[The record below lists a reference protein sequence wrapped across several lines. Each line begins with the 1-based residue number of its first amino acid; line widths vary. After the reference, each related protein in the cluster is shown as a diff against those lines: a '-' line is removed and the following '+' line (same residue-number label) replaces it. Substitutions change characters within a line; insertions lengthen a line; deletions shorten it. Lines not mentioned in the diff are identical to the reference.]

1 MSKTEESL
9 SRVYTINLGKA
20 WLTPRYRRTDRV
32 VNMVREFAI
41 KNMKSDEVKIDQDLG
56 RHIWARGKTN
66 PPRKVR
72 VKMIKDEDDIVT
84 VSLYEEAIETEE
96 EEEEEKGRS
105 KKVKKEEKEEEEQE
119 KEEKEDTKK
128 GKGRSKK
135 VKKEEKGKEGKE
147 DESEDENK
155 T

>member
-1 MSKTEESL
+1 MSKTEENL

-32 VNMVREFAI
+32 VNMVREFAT

-72 VKMIKDEDDIVT
+72 VKMVKDDDDIVT
-84 VSLYEEAIETEE
+84 VSLYEEAVEAEE
-96 EEEEEKGRS
+96 EEER
-105 KKVKKEEKEEEEQE
+105 
-119 KEEKEDTKK
+119 KEDRKK

-135 VKKEEKGKEGKE
+135 AKKDESEEEEGKG
-147 DESEDENK
+147 DESEDKNK

>member
-32 VNMVREFAI
+32 INMVREFAI
-41 KNMKSDEVKIDQDLG
+41 KNMKSDEVKIDQDLS

-72 VKMIKDEDDIVT
+72 VKMIKDEDDVVT
-84 VSLYEEAIETEE
+84 VSLYEEAAETP
-96 EEEEEKGRS
+96 
-105 KKVKKEEKEEEEQE
+105 EEKEEEETKTKRGASKKD
-119 KEEKEDTKK
+119 KEEE
-128 GKGRSKK
+128 
-135 VKKEEKGKEGKE
+135 
-147 DESEDENK
+147 
-155 T
+155 

>member
-32 VNMVREFAI
+32 MNMVREFAI

-72 VKMIKDEDDIVT
+72 VKMVKDEDDIVT

-96 EEEEEKGRS
+96 DE
-105 KKVKKEEKEEEEQE
+105 
-119 KEEKEDTKK
+119 EEKEDTKK
-128 GKGRSKK
+128 AKGSSKK
-135 VKKEEKGKEGKE
+135 GTEDDSEEEGKD
-147 DESEDENK
+147 DESEEDEDK
-155 T
+155 K

>member
-41 KNMKSDEVKIDQDLG
+41 KNMKSDEVKIDQSLG
-56 RHIWARGKTN
+56 KHIWARGKTN

-72 VKMIKDEDDIVT
+72 VKMVKDEDDIVT
-84 VSLYEEAIETEE
+84 VSLYEEAVEIE
-96 EEEEEKGRS
+96 EEEEEKEVTKKGKERS
-105 KKVKKEEKEEEEQE
+105 KKVKKEEKEEE
-119 KEEKEDTKK
+119 D
-128 GKGRSKK
+128 
-135 VKKEEKGKEGKE
+135 EGKE

>member
-32 VNMVREFAI
+32 MNMVREFAT

-72 VKMIKDEDDIVT
+72 VKMVKDEDDIVT
-84 VSLYEEAIETEE
+84 VSLYEEAVE
-96 EEEEEKGRS
+96 
-105 KKVKKEEKEEEEQE
+105 VEEEQE
-119 KEEKEDTKK
+119 QKEDTKK

-135 VKKEEKGKEGKE
+135 AKKGEKEEEEEEGKE
-147 DESEDENK
+147 DESENK
-155 T
+155 DKS

>member
-20 WLTPRYRRTDRV
+20 WLTPMYRRTDRV
-32 VNMVREFAI
+32 MNMVREFAI

-72 VKMIKDEDDIVT
+72 VKMVKDEDDIVT
-84 VSLYEEAIETEE
+84 VSLYEEAIETE
-96 EEEEEKGRS
+96 
-105 KKVKKEEKEEEEQE
+105 KEE
-119 KEEKEDTKK
+119 EEKEDTKK
-128 GKGRSKK
+128 AKGRSKK
-135 VKKEEKGKEGKE
+135 AKK
-147 DESEDENK
+147 DESKDKNK

>member
-20 WLTPRYRRTDRV
+20 WLTPMYRRTDRV
-32 VNMVREFAI
+32 MNMVREFAI

-72 VKMIKDEDDIVT
+72 VKMVKDEDDIVT
-84 VSLYEEAIETEE
+84 VSLYEEAVEI
-96 EEEEEKGRS
+96 
-105 KKVKKEEKEEEEQE
+105 EKEE
-119 KEEKEDTKK
+119 EEKEDTKK

-135 VKKEEKGKEGKE
+135 AKKDESKGEQGKE
-147 DESEDENK
+147 DEGKNKNK

>member
-32 VNMVREFAI
+32 INMVREFAI
-41 KNMKSDEVKIDQDLG
+41 KNMKSDEVKIDQDLS
-56 RHIWARGKTN
+56 RHIWAKGKTN

-72 VKMIKDEDDIVT
+72 VKMVKDEDDIVT
-84 VSLYEEAIETEE
+84 VSLYEEAAEMAE
-96 EEEEEKGRS
+96 
-105 KKVKKEEKEEEEQE
+105 VEEKEEEEA
-119 KEEKEDTKK
+119 DK
-128 GKGRSKK
+128 GKDKKRSKK
-135 VKKEEKGKEGKE
+135 TKKEEDTDDE
-147 DESEDENK
+147 DEEDKDK